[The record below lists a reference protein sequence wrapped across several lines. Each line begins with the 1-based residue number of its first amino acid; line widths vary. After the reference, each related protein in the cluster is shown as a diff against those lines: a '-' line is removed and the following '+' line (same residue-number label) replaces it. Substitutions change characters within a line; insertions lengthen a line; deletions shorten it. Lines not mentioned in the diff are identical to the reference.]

1 MPNEL
6 GYFKVCLLTTILFS
20 SPAAEAE
27 IQREPRTS
35 PFDSKVLGW
44 NNAPPT
50 QERMTENG
58 ERMVE

>member
-6 GYFKVCLLTTILFS
+6 SHFKVYLLTTILFS
-20 SPAAEAE
+20 SLAAEAV

-35 PFDSKVLGW
+35 PSDSKVLGS

-50 QERMTENG
+50 QEHMTENG